1 VRRVLGWHIKDGFRN
16 TSYTGTWVGGPP
28 ETGGSPYLQTFAR
41 TPTFTDAIISGE
53 GDLGAGPGTSHPNA
67 DPDCPGFEY
76 MFENLGG
83 HQRLYIIE
91 SDSGPG
97 PATGPNADPGRSLR
111 HAKAS
116 AAALLALR
124 V

>member
-1 VRRVLGWHIKDGFRN
+1 
-16 TSYTGTWVGGPP
+16 
-28 ETGGSPYLQTFAR
+28 
-41 TPTFTDAIISGE
+41 
-53 GDLGAGPGTSHPNA
+53 
-67 DPDCPGFEY
+67 

-83 HQRLYIIE
+83 PQRLYVIE

-116 AAALLALR
+116 AAALLSLR
-124 V
+124 T

>member
-1 VRRVLGWHIKDGFRN
+1 
-16 TSYTGTWVGGPP
+16 
-28 ETGGSPYLQTFAR
+28 
-41 TPTFTDAIISGE
+41 
-53 GDLGAGPGTSHPNA
+53 
-67 DPDCPGFEY
+67 

-83 HQRLYIIE
+83 PQRLYLIE

-97 PATGPNADPGRSLR
+97 PDDRPNADPGRSLR

-116 AAALLALR
+116 AAALLSMR